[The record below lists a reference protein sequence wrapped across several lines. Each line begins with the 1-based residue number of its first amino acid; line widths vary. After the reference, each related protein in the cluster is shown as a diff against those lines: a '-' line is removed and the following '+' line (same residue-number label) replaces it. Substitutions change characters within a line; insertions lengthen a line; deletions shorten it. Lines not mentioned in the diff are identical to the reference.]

1 MAEAHG
7 SYIDRLLGKRVLV
20 QLAEERSHA
29 IVLVVL
35 EDATTQQIQPKERR
49 KVR

>member
-35 EDATTQQIQPKERR
+35 QDETNTNDRAKG
-49 KVR
+49 KGK